1 MALHTQGTDG
11 EGVRECVLS
20 EVCTCDFSSRWKRDK
35 ISPNALHGKNS
46 RYKIKTKLQLSNNM
60 LLVTS
65 CLHEDFLQ
73 LKIENSAFV
82 WPNNV
87 SRLFFFGKRRLW
99 DSRVHLRCHSQI
111 GRSIRR
117 KKEETAEECRNKVLA
132 SKHWHGSLSVHLC
145 WFALTSLLSRF
156 ITLSQLELVYKWK
169 TKTKILLFSPSMW
182 PILNMG
188 TVVWRGKY
196 YIQPM
201 KREEKDTFV
210 SSFEVTTF
218 YLFKLLSKYLH

>member
-1 MALHTQGTDG
+1 MERTQDTK
-11 EGVRECVLS
+11 LKQS
-20 EVCTCDFSSRWKRDK
+20 FNSPTTCFLWLPAYMKTSSSSRLRIRPSFDQTMYH
-35 ISPNALHGKNS
+35 I
-46 RYKIKTKLQLSNNM
+46 
-60 LLVTS
+60 
-65 CLHEDFLQ
+65 F
-73 LKIENSAFV
+73 
-82 WPNNV
+82 
-87 SRLFFFGKRRLW
+87 FFFGKRRLW
-99 DSRVHLRCHSQI
+99 DSRVHLRWHSQI

-169 TKTKILLFSPSMW
+169 AKTKILLFSPSMW